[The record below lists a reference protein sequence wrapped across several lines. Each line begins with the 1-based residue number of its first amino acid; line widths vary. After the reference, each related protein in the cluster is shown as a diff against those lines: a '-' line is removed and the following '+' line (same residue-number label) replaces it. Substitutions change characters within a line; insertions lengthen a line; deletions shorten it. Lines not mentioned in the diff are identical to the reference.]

1 MEEWKEFRLG
11 DIISIAGGFA
21 YKGDLIGKGQNY
33 LLGMG
38 CVSFNEN
45 FLDKGARQYDGDCP
59 ERYYATPGDIVL
71 ATRQQSD
78 NMPILGMPAIIPSKY
93 EGCKIIVGANLY
105 RVELKDTS
113 FDNRFIYW
121 LLKTPSYIN
130 YIRSCQSGTT
140 VRMITKSNIEDFIFC
155 APKKEVRDRISNLIW
170 TLDDKIEVNKRI
182 NENLEQQAQALFKSW
197 FVDFEPFKDGEFVES
212 ELGMIPK
219 GWRVVTLNDACK
231 KITDGSHYSPKDNAN
246 GTIPMLS
253 VKDMKHNGFDY
264 SSCKMIDFEEVK
276 RMKANDGVPL
286 KDDILVAKDGSYLK
300 EIFICPEEIQQA
312 ILSSIAIFRS
322 NNEVIYPDILLQL
335 LRSPN
340 VRKDVGDNYVSGS
353 ALPRIVLKDF
363 KKYKFIVAPIE
374 VQNRLYE
381 TLKSINRS
389 INCNEQESRR
399 LATLRDTLLPKLM
412 SGELKVNE
420 VDV

>member
-1 MEEWKEFRLG
+1 MEEWKEYRLG

-105 RVELKDTS
+105 RVELKNTS

-182 NENLEQQAQALFKSW
+182 NENLEQQAQALFW
-197 FVDFEPFKDGEFVES
+197 MGYF
-212 ELGMIPK
+212 
-219 GWRVVTLNDACK
+219 
-231 KITDGSHYSPKDNAN
+231 
-246 GTIPMLS
+246 
-253 VKDMKHNGFDY
+253 
-264 SSCKMIDFEEVK
+264 
-276 RMKANDGVPL
+276 
-286 KDDILVAKDGSYLK
+286 
-300 EIFICPEEIQQA
+300 
-312 ILSSIAIFRS
+312 
-322 NNEVIYPDILLQL
+322 LQL
-335 LRSPN
+335 RLLFLQAFLLSTPSVSFPIHSPQT
-340 VRKDVGDNYVSGS
+340 RH
-353 ALPRIVLKDF
+353 P
-363 KKYKFIVAPIE
+363 
-374 VQNRLYE
+374 
-381 TLKSINRS
+381 
-389 INCNEQESRR
+389 
-399 LATLRDTLLPKLM
+399 
-412 SGELKVNE
+412 
-420 VDV
+420 

>member
-197 FVDFEPFKDGEFVES
+197 FVDFEPFK
-212 ELGMIPK
+212 
-219 GWRVVTLNDACK
+219 N
-231 KITDGSHYSPKDNAN
+231 
-246 GTIPMLS
+246 
-253 VKDMKHNGFDY
+253 
-264 SSCKMIDFEEVK
+264 
-276 RMKANDGVPL
+276 
-286 KDDILVAKDGSYLK
+286 
-300 EIFICPEEIQQA
+300 
-312 ILSSIAIFRS
+312 
-322 NNEVIYPDILLQL
+322 
-335 LRSPN
+335 
-340 VRKDVGDNYVSGS
+340 
-353 ALPRIVLKDF
+353 
-363 KKYKFIVAPIE
+363 
-374 VQNRLYE
+374 
-381 TLKSINRS
+381 
-389 INCNEQESRR
+389 
-399 LATLRDTLLPKLM
+399 
-412 SGELKVNE
+412 
-420 VDV
+420 